1 MTKLAGRRNL
11 HAAHFDN
18 LPDQSSVHGF
28 RPQELALDVCEAS
41 TYRTLVRCDIAQP
54 AAVFALTLGESS
66 DCDVVRFCR
75 FDFDPVLAL
84 TKHQSFVAQL
94 VGALEL
100 SVNVV
105 GPGIGEITPT

>member
-41 TYRTLVRCDIAQP
+41 THRTLVRCDIAQP

-75 FDFDPVLAL
+75 FDFDPALAL
-84 TKHQSFVAQL
+84 TKHHSFVAQF

-100 SVNVV
+100 SENLR